1 MNEPN
6 SYKRFDSI
14 QPLPRRAVPSADED
28 LLSIIRRSASRMG
41 YEDLRWILRP
51 QEERW
56 DIKEKEIPLLSKME
70 DYHVLQHLLLLS
82 EEQLYNHTLHRFAPL
97 LEEVQD
103 DLSHRS
109 EDPGQHASKR
119 KILLSPI
126 SKGNYF
132 LPTDSIKVCPLCLRE
147 QESYDRLYWRM
158 QLILYCPHHRV
169 CLLEKC
175 PACEA
180 PISAHRHIPYRCP
193 HCQQGDYRAAV
204 STLIRTDH
212 PCYVGELLF
221 LKMLGIMISEEK
233 QTLPTLARSPLLTLS
248 SRAYLH
254 LLGAITSKLAWV
266 FSLQELVLLTKLLEA
281 SPTED
286 LALQH
291 VLYTTKRSVLFLLFN
306 WLFLEWPMHFATFL
320 DALYSIS
327 TPPFIGEKHENV
339 NAYSRSLFNDSVDQ
353 DSYAW
358 LHQAYQQYHQQF
370 RFDPT
375 RTDHLREKMNY
386 LAQSMHKQQRET
398 PELMQSK
405 ASDLI
410 EKKEQML
417 YIPPRLLTPTLPY
430 PWESIT
436 SVLSRAAE
444 KMKHPFPEL
453 LLYRPPFT
461 PNPFLIGS
469 PNQPDS
475 FGEPRLPFE
484 VDDQIL
490 AYLLQI
496 PLEDLSQLSRAQ
508 LVSSLGLRPYGIS
521 HQYAELNETDL
532 NSWLLR
538 TTFHI
543 TKICPSCVR
552 EQGGYDRLYWN
563 LVLRSLK
570 GDRIKKGGHLR
581 ERRQDMPKILRVRA
595 PQDEKEEKQVRK
607 LAGSRH
613 GPADWILHARIV
625 ARSWDGERAE
635 AIAQAL
641 QCDPQ
646 TVRRRIHRFDV
657 EGLEGLGD
665 RTKPGRPRRLTSE
678 DDSKLIAL
686 VNQAPPGRLLTQR
699 DGTMVARDEEAEAQW
714 SLNALAQAAK
724 EAGIAVKRSQI
735 RTILLREGVRWR
747 HTHSWGTA
755 RDKDFVPKGLRSSP
769 TTPSRRK
776 GRRPSAATNSAP
788 YCRAPLPQPQAGRP
802 TDIASK
808 RRWIMAADRRRRG
821 SMERCGYVMAKS

>member
-51 QEERW
+51 EGDRW
-56 DIKEKEIPLLSKME
+56 DIKEKEIPLLSKKE
-70 DYHVLQHLLLLS
+70 DFHVLQHLLLLS
-82 EEQLYNHTLHRFAPL
+82 EEQLHSHTLHRFAPL
-97 LEEVQD
+97 LEKVQD
-103 DLSHRS
+103 DLSHGS
-109 EDPGQHASKR
+109 EDTGQLASKR

-158 QLILYCPHHRV
+158 QLI
-169 CLLEKC
+169 EKC
-175 PACEA
+175 PACQA
-180 PISAHRHIPYRCP
+180 PISAYRHIPYRCP

-221 LKMLGIMISEEK
+221 LKMLGIMISECQEA
-233 QTLPTLARSPLLTLS
+233 LPTLARSPLLTLS

-327 TPPFIGEKHENV
+327 TPPYTGEKHENV
-339 NAYSRSLFNDSVDQ
+339 SAYSRSLFNDSVDQ

-405 ASDLI
+405 ASDSI
-410 EKKEQML
+410 EKQEQML

-563 LVLRSLK
+563 LRGVLCCPRHRVQLLERCPTCLHSITSVRLQVSQCQFCQRDLCKHQTEPLPVDSLLLASTSVLMTMLRFPSSEASTAYERLDPSPLLLEEPFIYFALLTHFTDEIGSYDVHSQRQLLSQCFSHMFGDNAFITDQKDIDPYARDAIVLLFHAVFSNWPIHFFTFLTILYRSVRLYK
-570 GDRIKKGGHLR
+570 LRPNDIQYRWWWLLNKKWTYITPEWLI
-581 ERRQDMPKILRVRA
+581 DA
-595 PQDEKEEKQVRK
+595 FEKHELLYKE
-607 LAGSRH
+607 
-613 GPADWILHARIV
+613 
-625 ARSWDGERAE
+625 
-635 AIAQAL
+635 
-641 QCDPQ
+641 
-646 TVRRRIHRFDV
+646 
-657 EGLEGLGD
+657 
-665 RTKPGRPRRLTSE
+665 SE
-678 DDSKLIAL
+678 DI
-686 VNQAPPGRLLTQR
+686 
-699 DGTMVARDEEAEAQW
+699 EY
-714 SLNALAQAAK
+714 
-724 EAGIAVKRSQI
+724 
-735 RTILLREGVRWR
+735 
-747 HTHSWGTA
+747 H
-755 RDKDFVPKGLRSSP
+755 
-769 TTPSRRK
+769 
-776 GRRPSAATNSAP
+776 
-788 YCRAPLPQPQAGRP
+788 
-802 TDIASK
+802 
-808 RRWIMAADRRRRG
+808 
-821 SMERCGYVMAKS
+821 